1 MTKNKSRVF
10 LVDDHP
16 LVREGLSMLI
26 GHEEDLEIC
35 GAAGEPAEALAA
47 IGLAAPDIAVI
58 DLSLGE
64 QSGMDLIR
72 GLRSAKPD
80 LSVIVLSMHDEK
92 LYAERVIRAGARG
105 YVMKREIS
113 GTILSAIRQVLS
125 GKLYVSPEVAEMFA
139 EKFVDR
145 KLPANASPIEQLS
158 DRELEVFSLLGQG
171 QETRRIAENL
181 HLSVK
186 TVQAYCARIKEKLN
200 LANGTELLREAVY
213 WHENRAAGGMTAHD
227 RTPSRSTA

>member
-1 MTKNKSRVF
+1 
-10 LVDDHP
+10 
-16 LVREGLSMLI
+16 
-26 GHEEDLEIC
+26 
-35 GAAGEPAEALAA
+35 
-47 IGLAAPDIAVI
+47 VI
-58 DLSLGE
+58 
-64 QSGMDLIR
+64 
-72 GLRSAKPD
+72 
-80 LSVIVLSMHDEK
+80 VIVLSMHDEK

-105 YVMKREIS
+105 YVMKREATRSVIA
-113 GTILSAIRQVLS
+113 AIRQVLS
-125 GKLYVSPEVAEMFA
+125 GKLYVSTGVAEMFA

-145 KLPANASPIEQLS
+145 KLPTDSSPIEQLS

-213 WHENRAAGGMTAHD
+213 WHENRASGGGRPGAQNPTQ
-227 RTPSRSTA
+227 PV

>member
-1 MTKNKSRVF
+1 MASRKNRVF

-16 LVREGLSMLI
+16 LVLEGLNMLI
-26 GHEEDLEIC
+26 SQEEDLEVC
-35 GAAGEPAEALAA
+35 GEAAEPREALRA
-47 IGLAAPDIAVI
+47 IMKSGADIAIV

-64 QSGMDLIR
+64 HSGMDLIR
-72 GLRSAKPD
+72 SLRAQAKEIP
-80 LSVIVLSMHDEK
+80 VVVLSMHDEK

-105 YVMKREIS
+105 YVMKREVS
-113 GTILSAIRQVLS
+113 GTILAAVRYVLS

-145 KLPANASPIEQLS
+145 KLPADASPIEQLS

-171 QETRRIAENL
+171 YETRRIAENL

-186 TVQAYCARIKEKLN
+186 TVQAYCARIKDKLN
-200 LANGTELLREAVY
+200 LSNGTELLREAVY
-213 WHENRAAGGMTAHD
+213 WHENRASGGVTASAK
-227 RTPSRSTA
+227 TL

>member
-1 MTKNKSRVF
+1 MTKQKSRVF

-26 GHEEDLEIC
+26 NQEEDLEVC
-35 GAAGEPAEALAA
+35 GEAGEPRDALRA
-47 IGLAAPDIAVI
+47 IAKVQPDIVVI

-64 QSGMDLIR
+64 HSGMDLIR
-72 GLRSAKPD
+72 SLRAQAQNLP
-80 LSVIVLSMHDEK
+80 LIVLSMHDEK

-105 YVMKREIS
+105 YIMKREMS
-113 GTILSAIRQVLS
+113 GTILAGIRQVLS

-139 EKFVDR
+139 EKFVER
-145 KLPANASPIEQLS
+145 KLPADASPIEQLS

-171 QETRRIAENL
+171 YETRRIADNL

-200 LANGTELLREAVY
+200 LSNGTELLREAVY
-213 WHENRAAGGMTAHD
+213 WHENRAAGGVSASPRAAD
-227 RTPSRSTA
+227 SV